1 MTRLF
6 QSLQSLALATG
17 MAFLAIPLLASAE
30 VPRPDIPEANARYSE
45 AQGCVEPTEE
55 MRKNHM
61 EYILHQRDETMRRG
75 VRTKQ
80 YSLEE
85 CINCHVP
92 KPESGKVVRNDSKE
106 HFCSSCH
113 SYAAVKIDCFSCH
126 RDTPMPDA
134 DTTMHRLG
142 SGKAHHFTGTEA
154 ELTADALRAVT
165 EEGLQ

>member
-6 QSLQSLALATG
+6 KSLQSLVLATG

-75 VRTKQ
+75 VRGSKH
-80 YSLEE
+80 SLEE

-92 KPESGKVVRNDSKE
+92 KPESGKIVRSDSKE

-113 SYAAVKIDCFSCH
+113 TYAGVKIDCFSCH

-134 DTTMHRLG
+134 EPGIHRLG
-142 SGKAHHFTGTEA
+142 GGKAHHFTGTEA
-154 ELTADALRAVT
+154 ELTADALRAAT

>member
-6 QSLQSLALATG
+6 QALQSLALAVG
-17 MAFLAIPLLASAE
+17 MAFLAIPLPAGAE
-30 VPRPDIPEANARYSE
+30 VPRPDIPQANARYSE
-45 AQGCVEPTEE
+45 TQGCVEPTEE

-61 EYILHQRDETMRRG
+61 EYILHQRDETLRQG
-75 VRTKQ
+75 VRGSK
-80 YSLEE
+80 YSLAE

-92 KPESGKVVRNDSKE
+92 KQESGKVVRSDSKE

-134 DTTMHRLG
+134 EPGLHRLG
-142 SGKAHHFTGTEA
+142 GGKGHHFTDTET
-154 ELTADALRAVT
+154 ELTADVLRAAT

>member
-1 MTRLF
+1 MRRLF
-6 QSLQSLALATG
+6 QFLQSLALTTGVAFVAT
-17 MAFLAIPLLASAE
+17 PLPAGAE
-30 VPRPDIPEANARYSE
+30 APRPDIPEANARYSE

-61 EYILHQRDETMRRG
+61 EYILHQRDETMRQG
-75 VRTKQ
+75 VRGSRH
-80 YSLEE
+80 SLEE

-92 KPESGKVVRNDSKE
+92 KQESGRIVRSDSKE

-113 SYAAVKIDCFSCH
+113 TYAGVRIDCFSCH

-134 DTTMHRLG
+134 DPGIHRLG
-142 SGKAHHFTGTEA
+142 GSETHHFTETEA